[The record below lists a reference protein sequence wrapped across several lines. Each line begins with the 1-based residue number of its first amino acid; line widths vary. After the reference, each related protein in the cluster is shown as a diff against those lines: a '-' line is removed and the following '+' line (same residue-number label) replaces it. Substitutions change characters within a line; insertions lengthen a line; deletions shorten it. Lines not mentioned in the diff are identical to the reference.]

1 VSVFL
6 VSYLNYELPRPL
18 GQGLNEKD
26 ESPRDFATPAAWRNR
41 GGVNAKL
48 IFPGLTR
55 LAAKR
60 EPGAIQ
66 SINFMDTH

>member
-18 GQGLNEKD
+18 GRGLNEKD

-41 GGVNAKL
+41 GGVNAKI
-48 IFPGLTR
+48 IFPGL
-55 LAAKR
+55 K
-60 EPGAIQ
+60 PGAIQ
-66 SINFMDTH
+66 SIDFMDRH